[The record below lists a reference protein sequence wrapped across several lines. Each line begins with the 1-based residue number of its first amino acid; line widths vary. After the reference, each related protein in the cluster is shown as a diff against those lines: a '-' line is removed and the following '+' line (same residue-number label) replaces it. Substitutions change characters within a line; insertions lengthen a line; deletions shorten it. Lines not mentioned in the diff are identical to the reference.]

1 MKHNYL
7 IYYLIYHFKVCF
19 IGHCQ
24 ILIQSKLFT
33 VLLIL
38 VSLRADDLVLEFFG
52 SDLMKAYVVEKYDRQ
67 RGNPPTILEYA
78 VLLYVIGEIR
88 KCIHSEYFI
97 NLNISGF
104 IIEETQE
111 IFVEGIK
118 SYLRNLWNFIDFS
131 RNVLYTCVFV
141 LRVVS
146 YFQQRAQIIEDPLTA
161 YIRREDWYAF
171 DPQLIAEGLF
181 AAANIFR

>member
-1 MKHNYL
+1 MPFL
-7 IYYLIYHFKVCF
+7 L
-19 IGHCQ
+19 
-24 ILIQSKLFT
+24 T

-52 SDLMKAYVVEKYDRQ
+52 SESMRAYVIEKYDRQ
-67 RGNPPTILEYA
+67 RGNPPSFLEYA
-78 VLLYVIGEIR
+78 VLLYVIGIR
-88 KCIHSEYFI
+88 ADQKI
-97 NLNISGF
+97 NNSVHIFGF
-104 IIEETQE
+104 VPGFLIEETQE
-111 IFVEGIK
+111 ILVEGMN

-131 RNVLYTCVFV
+131 RNVLYTAVFV
-141 LRVVS
+141 LRVAS
-146 YFQQRAQIIEDPLTA
+146 YLQQSAEISKDPLTA